1 MEQLFMIFPERMR
14 KALLR
19 AELSIERLQE
29 IRLRVGRPVLLR
41 YGGTEYGLTKD
52 GHLTDSVDSAGMCPL
67 EEELSQVLEYAS
79 DYSVYAFYEE
89 IRQGFFTIAGG
100 HRIGVRESSHGRF
113 RCTGSAAY
121 FFSKCAGV
129 TPDHRLCGTGTAVS
143 SAGWAMPYL
152 NHFSAGLRKND
163 AAQGPDSYNLQ
174 WQQATAWENRR
185 CRGRTLGAGGVLPG
199 CAAE

>member
-67 EEELSQVLEYAS
+67 EEE
-79 DYSVYAFYEE
+79 AFT
-89 IRQGFFTIAGG
+89 GAGICFRLFCVCILG
-100 HRIGVRESSHGRF
+100 RDPAGIFYDCRRAPYRSGGESSHGRF

-143 SAGWAMPYL
+143 SDGWAMPYL
-152 NHFSAGLRKND
+152 NHFSCR
-163 AAQGPDSYNLQ
+163 AA
-174 WQQATAWENRR
+174 EKRR
-185 CRGRTLGAGGVLPG
+185 CSGT
-199 CAAE
+199 